1 MDEKKMRDIYYKYL
15 IDLSEIDEAKAACKE
30 RKEDIDTDWEIS
42 RSMCREENERISE
55 FVVKYGE
62 SEETLLLR
70 KHIGMFY
77 EQEEAD
83 FRKQKNILED
93 EYRTLLQREQSIE
106 EEYRKWSLCE
116 DTEDNNG

>member
-1 MDEKKMRDIYYKYL
+1 MDEEKMREIYYKYL

>member
-1 MDEKKMRDIYYKYL
+1 MDEEKMREIYYKYL
-15 IDLSEIDEAKAACKE
+15 IDLSEIDEAKVACKE

>member
-1 MDEKKMRDIYYKYL
+1 MDEEKMREIYYKYL
-15 IDLSEIDEAKAACKE
+15 SDLSEIDEAKAAYKD
-30 RKEDIDTDWEIS
+30 RKADIDTDWEIS
-42 RSMCREENERISE
+42 RSMCREENEMISE

-70 KHIGMFY
+70 KHMGIFY

>member
-1 MDEKKMRDIYYKYL
+1 MDEEKMREIYYKYL

-70 KHIGMFY
+70 KHMGIFY

>member
-1 MDEKKMRDIYYKYL
+1 MDEEKMRDIYYKYL

>member
-1 MDEKKMRDIYYKYL
+1 MDEEKMREIYYKYL
-15 IDLSEIDEAKAACKE
+15 RDLSEIDEAKAACKD

-42 RSMCREENERISE
+42 RSMCREENEMISE

-70 KHIGMFY
+70 KHMGIFY

>member
-1 MDEKKMRDIYYKYL
+1 MDEEKMREIYYKYL
-15 IDLSEIDEAKAACKE
+15 SDLSEIDEAKAACRE

>member
-1 MDEKKMRDIYYKYL
+1 MDEEKMREIYYKYL

-42 RSMCREENERISE
+42 RSMCREENEMISE

-70 KHIGMFY
+70 KHMGIFY

>member
-1 MDEKKMRDIYYKYL
+1 MDEEKMREIYYKYL
-15 IDLSEIDEAKAACKE
+15 IDLSEIDEEKAACKE

-62 SEETLLLR
+62 SEETLLFR

>member
-1 MDEKKMRDIYYKYL
+1 MDEEKMREIYYKYL
-15 IDLSEIDEAKAACKE
+15 SDLSEIDEAKAACKE
-30 RKEDIDTDWEIS
+30 RKEYIDTDWEIS

-77 EQEEAD
+77 EQDVAD

-93 EYRTLLQREQSIE
+93 EDRTLLQREQSIE

>member
-1 MDEKKMRDIYYKYL
+1 MDEEKMREIYYKYL
-15 IDLSEIDEAKAACKE
+15 IDLSEIDEAKAACKD
-30 RKEDIDTDWEIS
+30 RKADIDTDWEIS
-42 RSMCREENERISE
+42 RSMCREENEMISE

-70 KHIGMFY
+70 KHMGIFY

>member
-1 MDEKKMRDIYYKYL
+1 MREIYYKYL

>member
-1 MDEKKMRDIYYKYL
+1 MDEEKMREIYYKYL
-15 IDLSEIDEAKAACKE
+15 SDLSEIDEEKAACKD
-30 RKEDIDTDWEIS
+30 RKADIDTDWEIS
-42 RSMCREENERISE
+42 RSMCREENEMISE

-70 KHIGMFY
+70 KHMGIFY

>member
-1 MDEKKMRDIYYKYL
+1 MGI
-15 IDLSEIDEAKAACKE
+15 
-30 RKEDIDTDWEIS
+30 
-42 RSMCREENERISE
+42 
-55 FVVKYGE
+55 
-62 SEETLLLR
+62 
-70 KHIGMFY
+70 FY

>member
-1 MDEKKMRDIYYKYL
+1 MDEEKMREIYYKYL
-15 IDLSEIDEAKAACKE
+15 SDLSEIDEAKAACKE